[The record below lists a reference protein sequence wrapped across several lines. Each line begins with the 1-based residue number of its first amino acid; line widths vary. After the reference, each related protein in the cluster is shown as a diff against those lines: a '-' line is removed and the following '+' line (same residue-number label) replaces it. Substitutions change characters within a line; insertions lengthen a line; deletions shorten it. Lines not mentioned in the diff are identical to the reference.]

1 MSGRY
6 LLDTNAVIALIGGDV
21 STRDLVSHADAI
33 FMSSPVLGE
42 LYFGAF
48 RSGRVPENVERID
61 NLVRW
66 YSILRIDESTARLY
80 GLLRQ
85 QLGAAGQPIPNNDIW
100 IAALAQ
106 QHGAM
111 IVTRDSHFDAV
122 ENLAVIRW
130 SGQKLQI
137 KSANAVQN
145 LAEFCGRDARALA
158 RNRRWSSLLCELDR
172 PGRNCG

>member
-6 LLDTNAVIALIGGDV
+6 VLDTNAVIALVDGDV
-21 STRDLVSHADAI
+21 SMRNLVTQADEI
-33 FMSSPVLGE
+33 FIPSPVLGE

-48 RSGRVPENVERID
+48 RSGQVPENVERID

-66 YSILRIDESTARLY
+66 YAILRIDEFTAKSY
-80 GLLRQ
+80 GMLRK
-85 QLGAAGQPIPNNDIW
+85 QLGIAGRPIPNNDLW

-122 ENLAVIRW
+122 ENLAIVRW
-130 SGQKLQI
+130 
-137 KSANAVQN
+137 
-145 LAEFCGRDARALA
+145 
-158 RNRRWSSLLCELDR
+158 
-172 PGRNCG
+172 